1 MPPVAISKLASGLG
15 TTFRS
20 LKQRNYRLWWAGS
33 ILSNIGTWIQRI
45 AQDWLVL
52 DLTNNSG
59 TALGLVTALQF
70 GPSLLFSVLGGALAD
85 RANRR
90 VVLFLTNTVGA
101 LLSLILGL
109 LVLDGSVRIWHVYA
123 ISALAGCVWAFDV
136 PSRQSFVNELVH
148 RDNMPNAVALNAMSF
163 NLGRLVGPALSGY
176 LIMAVGTGPSFLIN
190 AASFIP
196 FLAAICLIRKG
207 ELHRQAQAADRAEP
221 LLQRTRAG
229 FAYVRTH
236 PSLLRLFV
244 IVAVVGS
251 LGMNYQVWMALMAKH
266 EFHRNAGAF
275 GILGSAMAVGSV
287 VGALLAARRRR
298 KPNLQWVLGL
308 AVAFSIVLGISAC
321 APTYETYALVLP
333 LCGMIAITTLTSANA
348 TMQLSTEEGMRGRV
362 AGIYFMVFTGG
373 SPVGSPLVGWVAEH
387 FGTRW
392 SMALGAGSVLLTAL
406 VLRGRGDKADAST
419 VVSTTNR
426 PEVAHGS

>member
-1 MPPVAISKLASGLG
+1 MPLPPIPKVASGLA

-20 LKQRNYRLWWAGS
+20 LKQRNYRLWWSGS
-33 ILSNIGTWIQRI
+33 VLSNIGTWIQRI

-70 GPSLLFSVLGGALAD
+70 GPSLLFSVFGGAIAD

-90 VVLFLTNTVGA
+90 VVLFLTNSVGA
-101 LLSLILGL
+101 LLSLVLGL

-123 ISALAGCVWAFDV
+123 ISAFAGCVWAFDV
-136 PSRQSFVNELVH
+136 PSRQSFVNELVP

-176 LIMAVGTGPSFLIN
+176 LILVVGTGPSFIIN

-196 FLAAICLIRKG
+196 FLVVICLIRKS
-207 ELHRQAQAADRAEP
+207 ELFPQKRAEDGAEP
-221 LLQRTRAG
+221 MWQRTRAG

-236 PSLLRLFV
+236 PSLTRLF
-244 IVAVVGS
+244 IIIAVVGS

-266 EFHRNAGAF
+266 EFGRNAGSF

-287 VGALLAARRRR
+287 LGALLAARRRR

-308 AVAFSIVLGISAC
+308 AVIFAIVLGISAC
-321 APTYETYALVLP
+321 APTYEIYAFTLP
-333 LCGMIAITTLTSANA
+333 LCGMVAITTLTSANA

-373 SPVGSPLVGWVAEH
+373 SPIGSPLIGWVAEH

-392 SMALGAGSVLLTAL
+392 SMALGAASVLATAL
-406 VLRGRGDKADAST
+406 ILRAGLRKVNNT
-419 VVSTTNR
+419 VPVALGVS
-426 PEVAHGS
+426 HGS

>member
-1 MPPVAISKLASGLG
+1 MSSSPISRVTSGLA

-20 LKQRNYRLWWAGS
+20 LKHRNYRLWWSGS

-70 GPSLLFSVLGGALAD
+70 GPSLVFSVFGGALAD

-90 VVLFLTNTVGA
+90 VVLFITNTTGA
-101 LLSLILGL
+101 LLSLVLGL
-109 LVLDGSVRIWHVYA
+109 LVMDGNVRIWHVYA
-123 ISALAGCVWAFDV
+123 ISAVAGCVWAFDV
-136 PSRQSFVNELVH
+136 PSRQSFVNELVQ

-163 NLGRLVGPALSGY
+163 NLGRLIGPALSGF
-176 LIMAVGTGPSFLIN
+176 LILAVGTGPSFLIN
-190 AASFIP
+190 AASFVP
-196 FLAAICLIRKG
+196 FLVVICLIRTS
-207 ELHRQAQAADRAEP
+207 ELHPQAQAADRAEP
-221 LLQRTRAG
+221 LWQRTRAG

-244 IVAVVGS
+244 IIAVVGS

-266 EFHRNAGAF
+266 EFARSAGAF

-287 VGALLAARRRR
+287 AGALLAARRRR
-298 KPNLQWVLGL
+298 QPNLAWVLNL
-308 AVAFSIVLGISAC
+308 AIVFAIVLAISAC
-321 APTYETYALVLP
+321 APTYEIYALTLP
-333 LCGMIAITTLTSANA
+333 LCGMVAITTLTSANA
-348 TMQLSTEEGMRGRV
+348 TMQLSTDEGMRGRV

-373 SPVGSPLVGWVAEH
+373 SPIGSPLVGWVAEN

-392 SMALGAGSVLLTAL
+392 SMALGAASVMLTAL
-406 VLRGRGDKADAST
+406 LLRAGPPVAAAST
-419 VVSTTNR
+419 SAVDGK
-426 PEVAHGS
+426 AGIQHGS